1 MNFDK
6 NEFEILEETKNME
19 TEEFKPKNFRNQ
31 QRVSLMINNESKN
44 EVKNQKHKNLKK
56 KFLQINLKIM
66 DPL

>member
-56 KFLQINLKIM
+56 KFLQINLKIK